1 MADASATSLAR
12 RSVFERLGP
21 SVAWGAFGGLAW
33 GCALRAYMV
42 ELTGSASR
50 VEWVGTYLQIL
61 LPAVVTGALLG
72 LAEYFRRTGG
82 RRGWRWLAAAPV
94 ILTIGPQ
101 FTPGAFL
108 TLITTGIGGGAVAVA
123 LTGILGG
130 YAVSRRGPL
139 WARIICGAL
148 TVVLILGGALA
159 WLGFQTPLMVLIPR
173 GLWVGLLYASLMVV
187 LVMASSIPHRPVVV
201 TGRAEGSAMTG

>member
-12 RSVFERLGP
+12 RSVFDRLGP

-33 GCALRAYMV
+33 ACALRAYMV
-42 ELTGSASR
+42 ELVGSASR
-50 VEWVGTYLQIL
+50 IEWVGTYLQIL
-61 LPAVVTGALLG
+61 LPAVITGALLG

-82 RRGWRWLAAAPV
+82 RPGWRWLAAAPV
-94 ILTIGPQ
+94 VLAVAPLLS
-101 FTPGAFL
+101 PGAFIA
-108 TLITTGIGGGAVAVA
+108 LITTGIGGGAVAVA

-139 WARIICGAL
+139 WARIICGL
-148 TVVLILGGALA
+148 LSILLILGGAA
-159 WLGFQTPLMVLIPR
+159 SWFGMQTPLTVLIAR
-173 GLWVGLLYASLMVV
+173 GVWVGLLYASLMVV

-201 TGRAEGSAMTG
+201 TAGAEASA